1 MELGWQQTAPPGGCS
16 PTAAPVQLRGLGQGT
31 VTCQGCPQRAEH
43 PGQVL
48 TRDQHP
54 RVAPAPA
61 QGAGCAALLGSLLGI
76 PYFGSSAR
84 FLDVLCQFKKD
95 LNFIKVKHHEA
106 ETRGVAGYIKMVLI
120 CL

>member
-1 MELGWQQTAPPGGCS
+1 M
-16 PTAAPVQLRGLGQGT
+16 
-31 VTCQGCPQRAEH
+31 
-43 PGQVL
+43 
-48 TRDQHP
+48 
-54 RVAPAPA
+54 
-61 QGAGCAALLGSLLGI
+61 LLGSLLGI